1 MEPADDQA
9 REIAEL
15 RDRLS
20 RLSQASLRINES
32 LDFDTVLQ
40 GVLDSACSL
49 TGARYGVITLLDE
62 SGQIE
67 DFVTSG
73 LTPEEHRR
81 LTELPEGM
89 MFFEYLSRITEPLRL
104 SDFHSYTRALGL
116 PEFRPPMA
124 VSPVLTFLAAP
135 IRHLGECVG
144 AFYVGEKDVEFTPE
158 DEETLVMFAS
168 QAALVI
174 ANARRHRDEQRAR
187 ADLETLIDT
196 SPVGVLVFDA
206 KTGGLTSV
214 NREARR
220 IVSGLHMPDGSAE
233 ELLDMLTF
241 RRADGREISLE
252 EFPLA
257 QALST
262 GESVRAEEIVIEVP
276 DGGSVTTL
284 VNATPIRSQ
293 EGEVV
298 SVVVTVQDMTPL
310 EEMERLRA
318 EFLGMVS
325 HELRTPLTSIKG
337 SAATLTEAASDLD
350 PAEMLQFF
358 RIIGEQA
365 DYMRDLI
372 GDLLDVARIE
382 TGELSVAPAPAEVA
396 TLVDEARSRFQSGG
410 GRNNLHI
417 DLSPELPLVMADGR
431 RIIQVLNNL
440 LTNAARTSHEASA
453 IRVSA
458 VREGYHV
465 AVSVTDEGRGIA
477 AERLPHLF
485 RKFSRI
491 DGEDRRRDIAGSGLG
506 LAICKGIV
514 ETHGGRI
521 WAESDG
527 PGRGARF
534 TFTIPV
540 AGDAAA
546 GVRSLSARRERAE
559 RERTRILAVDDDP
572 QTLRHVRA
580 ALTKAGYTPVVTG
593 DPEEVSRLMAE
604 EEPRLVLLDLMLPGS
619 DGMELMKEI
628 REVSDVPVIFLSVN
642 GQEDIIARAFEKG
655 ADDYVVKPFSP
666 TELVARI
673 KAALRKR
680 EAPEWAEP
688 SEPYVFGEL
697 TIDYAERRVTLAGRP
712 VQLTAIE
719 YGLLFELSANAGR
732 VMTYDR
738 LLQRVWGLRG
748 SGDSRRVRTAAKQL
762 RRKLGDDA
770 NNPTYILNE
779 PRVGYR
785 MPKGSRELEA
795 LVNIWGER
803 FAEVDLFIGYC
814 RELNVDTDKDELEH
828 YEKIRAMLPVAR
840 VVYPDEYVIQ
850 RDQSQ
855 WNGVTDWD
863 GADQWPALGRLVER
877 GWSFPSDCEGL
888 ADEDLVH
895 CFDREMKTG
904 ANPYLIR
911 PELAEFRPWSEYRVA
926 VPDGDGNEIK
936 RPTAEHY
943 YSYWQVHQL
952 STIQQYPDLYKNAWL
967 VERIPQDDS
976 VRQILPRAPK
986 KELLVEFDG
995 KRRSFDALSFW
1006 ITVYGRERNRTFA
1019 SVAPMDGVRR
1029 LDDVQANSY
1038 RKRLTDCAGMVNK
1051 RFNMTPKDLYSFLRK
1066 LITLMEDY
1074 EGKERYKLAEA
1085 LKSDIFAWED
1095 LLMLTTGDT
1104 RNDVAEELGKTNTY
1118 DKRTF
1123 LHLDL
1128 ATKERYYALDLLN
1141 SVSKDCG
1148 RALRQLGD
1156 PLWSFAEADANDLLD
1171 YCEQEGLGLLVTAL
1185 SGMVAIGDE
1194 EYRRNFRRV
1203 QKYTNL
1209 KNVLT
1214 CYEYLLKS
1222 VSHGPGLA
1230 KGDET
1235 LTRLVRN
1242 VMGQEKWHSLFHMR
1256 EQQRL
1261 HMGTSTQ
1268 QFLTNLSTLMGDSQL
1283 KGSVEGYWAQ
1293 QFLITCLARN
1303 MTVHSYPSEDRY
1315 YGNLFRPML
1324 NAVVSATFY
1333 TWQLTKAH
1341 GWI

>member
-1 MEPADDQA
+1 MEQADGPQ

-62 SGQIE
+62 SGQVQ

-73 LTPEEHRR
+73 LTSEEHRR
-81 LTELPEGM
+81 FTDLPEGM
-89 MFFEYLSRITEPLRL
+89 MFFQYLSNIQEPLRL
-104 SDFHSYTRALGL
+104 RDFHSHIRSLGL
-116 PEFRPPMA
+116 PEFQPPMA
-124 VSPVLTFLAAP
+124 VSTPLPFLAAP
-135 IRHLGECVG
+135 IRHLGESVG

-187 ADLETLIDT
+187 ADMETLVNT
-196 SPVGVLVFDA
+196 TPVGVLVFDA
-206 KTGGLTSV
+206 KTGGVTSV

-241 RRADGREISLE
+241 RRADGREVSLE

-262 GESVRAEEIVIEVP
+262 GETVRAEEIVIEVP
-276 DGGSVTTL
+276 GGGSVTTL
-284 VNATPIRSQ
+284 VNATPIRSE

-298 SVVVTVQDMTPL
+298 SVVVTLQDMTPL

-325 HELRTPLTSIKG
+325 HELRTSLTSIKG

-382 TGELSVAPAPAEVA
+382 TGELSVAPAPADVA
-396 TLVDEARSRFQSGG
+396 TLVGEARSRFQSGG
-410 GRNNLHI
+410 GRNNLRI

-440 LTNAARTSHEASA
+440 LTNAARYSHESSA
-453 IRVSA
+453 IGVSA

-491 DGEDRRRDIAGSGLG
+491 DGEDRGRDIAGSGLG

-514 ETHGGRI
+514 EAHGGRI

-527 PGRGARF
+527 PGLGARF

-540 AGDAAA
+540 AQDAAIGA
-546 GVRSLSARRERAE
+546 ANLPVRSSRSE
-559 RERTRILAVDDDP
+559 RERERILAVDDDP
-572 QTLRHVRA
+572 QTLRHVRD
-580 ALTKAGYTPVVTG
+580 ALTNAGYAPVVTG
-593 DPEEVSRLMAE
+593 DPEEALSLVEAND
-604 EEPRLVLLDLMLPGS
+604 PHLVLLDLMLPGS

-628 REVSDVPVIFLSVN
+628 REASDVPVIFLSVN
-642 GQEDIIARAFEKG
+642 GQEETIAKAFENG

-666 TELVARI
+666 TELVARV

-688 SEPYVFGEL
+688 SEPFVLGDL

-732 VMTYDR
+732 VLTYDR
-738 LLQRVWGLRG
+738 LLRRVWGLRR

-762 RRKLGDDA
+762 RRKLGDNA

-785 MPKGSRELEA
+785 MPKGEMQERE
-795 LVNIWGER
+795 
-803 FAEVDLFIGYC
+803 
-814 RELNVDTDKDELEH
+814 
-828 YEKIRAMLPVAR
+828 
-840 VVYPDEYVIQ
+840 
-850 RDQSQ
+850 
-855 WNGVTDWD
+855 
-863 GADQWPALGRLVER
+863 
-877 GWSFPSDCEGL
+877 
-888 ADEDLVH
+888 
-895 CFDREMKTG
+895 
-904 ANPYLIR
+904 
-911 PELAEFRPWSEYRVA
+911 
-926 VPDGDGNEIK
+926 
-936 RPTAEHY
+936 
-943 YSYWQVHQL
+943 
-952 STIQQYPDLYKNAWL
+952 
-967 VERIPQDDS
+967 
-976 VRQILPRAPK
+976 
-986 KELLVEFDG
+986 
-995 KRRSFDALSFW
+995 
-1006 ITVYGRERNRTFA
+1006 
-1019 SVAPMDGVRR
+1019 
-1029 LDDVQANSY
+1029 
-1038 RKRLTDCAGMVNK
+1038 
-1051 RFNMTPKDLYSFLRK
+1051 
-1066 LITLMEDY
+1066 
-1074 EGKERYKLAEA
+1074 
-1085 LKSDIFAWED
+1085 
-1095 LLMLTTGDT
+1095 
-1104 RNDVAEELGKTNTY
+1104 
-1118 DKRTF
+1118 
-1123 LHLDL
+1123 
-1128 ATKERYYALDLLN
+1128 
-1141 SVSKDCG
+1141 
-1148 RALRQLGD
+1148 
-1156 PLWSFAEADANDLLD
+1156 
-1171 YCEQEGLGLLVTAL
+1171 
-1185 SGMVAIGDE
+1185 
-1194 EYRRNFRRV
+1194 
-1203 QKYTNL
+1203 
-1209 KNVLT
+1209 
-1214 CYEYLLKS
+1214 
-1222 VSHGPGLA
+1222 
-1230 KGDET
+1230 ET
-1235 LTRLVRN
+1235 
-1242 VMGQEKWHSLFHMR
+1242 
-1256 EQQRL
+1256 
-1261 HMGTSTQ
+1261 
-1268 QFLTNLSTLMGDSQL
+1268 
-1283 KGSVEGYWAQ
+1283 
-1293 QFLITCLARN
+1293 
-1303 MTVHSYPSEDRY
+1303 
-1315 YGNLFRPML
+1315 
-1324 NAVVSATFY
+1324 
-1333 TWQLTKAH
+1333 
-1341 GWI
+1341 

>member
-1 MEPADDQA
+1 MEQADDQA

-20 RLSQASLRINES
+20 RLSEASLRINES

-62 SGQIE
+62 SGQVQ

-73 LTPEEHRR
+73 LTAQEHRR
-81 LTELPEGM
+81 FTDLPEGM
-89 MFFEYLSRITEPLRL
+89 MFFQYLSNIQEPLRL
-104 SDFHSYTRALGL
+104 RDFHSHIRSLGL
-116 PEFRPPMA
+116 PEFQPPMA
-124 VSPVLTFLAAP
+124 VSTPLPFLAAP
-135 IRHLGECVG
+135 IRHLGESVG

-206 KTGGLTSV
+206 KTGGVTSV

-233 ELLDMLTF
+233 QLLDMLTF
-241 RRADGREISLE
+241 RRADGREVSLE

-262 GESVRAEEIVIEVP
+262 GETVRAEEIVIEVP

-284 VNATPIRSQ
+284 VNATPIRS
-293 EGEVV
+293 EGGEVV
-298 SVVVTVQDMTPL
+298 SVVVTLQDMTPL
-310 EEMERLRA
+310 EELERLRA

-325 HELRTPLTSIKG
+325 HELRTPLAAIKG

-358 RIIGEQA
+358 RIIGEQS
-365 DYMRDLI
+365 DHMRDLI

-382 TGELSVAPAPAEVA
+382 TGDLPVAPVA
-396 TLVDEARSRFQSGG
+396 ADVASLVDEARSRFQSGG
-410 GRNNLHI
+410 GRNNLRI

-440 LTNAARTSHEASA
+440 LSNAARHSHEASA
-453 IRVSA
+453 IGVSA

-514 ETHGGRI
+514 EAHGGRI

-527 PGRGARF
+527 PGLGARF

-540 AGDAAA
+540 AGDAAIGA
-546 GVRSLSARRERAE
+546 ANLLVRSSRVE

-572 QTLRHVRA
+572 QTLRHVRD
-580 ALTKAGYTPVVTG
+580 ALTNAGYVPVVTG
-593 DPEEVSRLMAE
+593 DPEEALSLVEAND
-604 EEPRLVLLDLMLPGS
+604 PHLVLLDLMLPGT
-619 DGMELMKEI
+619 DGIELMRGI
-628 REVSDVPVIFLSVN
+628 LDMADVPVIFLSAY
-642 GQEDIIARAFEKG
+642 GQEETIARAFENG

-688 SEPYVFGEL
+688 SEPYVLGEL

-738 LLQRVWGLRG
+738 LLQRVWDLRR

-785 MPKGSRELEA
+785 MEKGEEA
-795 LVNIWGER
+795 GTGEGAGR
-803 FAEVDLFIGYC
+803 
-814 RELNVDTDKDELEH
+814 
-828 YEKIRAMLPVAR
+828 
-840 VVYPDEYVIQ
+840 
-850 RDQSQ
+850 
-855 WNGVTDWD
+855 NG
-863 GADQWPALGRLVER
+863 L
-877 GWSFPSDCEGL
+877 
-888 ADEDLVH
+888 
-895 CFDREMKTG
+895 
-904 ANPYLIR
+904 
-911 PELAEFRPWSEYRVA
+911 
-926 VPDGDGNEIK
+926 
-936 RPTAEHY
+936 
-943 YSYWQVHQL
+943 
-952 STIQQYPDLYKNAWL
+952 
-967 VERIPQDDS
+967 
-976 VRQILPRAPK
+976 
-986 KELLVEFDG
+986 
-995 KRRSFDALSFW
+995 
-1006 ITVYGRERNRTFA
+1006 
-1019 SVAPMDGVRR
+1019 
-1029 LDDVQANSY
+1029 LDD
-1038 RKRLTDCAGMVNK
+1038 
-1051 RFNMTPKDLYSFLRK
+1051 
-1066 LITLMEDY
+1066 
-1074 EGKERYKLAEA
+1074 
-1085 LKSDIFAWED
+1085 
-1095 LLMLTTGDT
+1095 
-1104 RNDVAEELGKTNTY
+1104 
-1118 DKRTF
+1118 
-1123 LHLDL
+1123 
-1128 ATKERYYALDLLN
+1128 
-1141 SVSKDCG
+1141 
-1148 RALRQLGD
+1148 
-1156 PLWSFAEADANDLLD
+1156 
-1171 YCEQEGLGLLVTAL
+1171 
-1185 SGMVAIGDE
+1185 
-1194 EYRRNFRRV
+1194 
-1203 QKYTNL
+1203 
-1209 KNVLT
+1209 
-1214 CYEYLLKS
+1214 
-1222 VSHGPGLA
+1222 
-1230 KGDET
+1230 
-1235 LTRLVRN
+1235 
-1242 VMGQEKWHSLFHMR
+1242 
-1256 EQQRL
+1256 
-1261 HMGTSTQ
+1261 
-1268 QFLTNLSTLMGDSQL
+1268 
-1283 KGSVEGYWAQ
+1283 
-1293 QFLITCLARN
+1293 
-1303 MTVHSYPSEDRY
+1303 
-1315 YGNLFRPML
+1315 
-1324 NAVVSATFY
+1324 
-1333 TWQLTKAH
+1333 
-1341 GWI
+1341 